1 MKYLTVLL
9 FICILLAL
17 IAGAVIYLSH
27 RFALFFP
34 TIPQRTWTWGLAIL
48 LAISFSGMITFTVT
62 TNPVGKAIF
71 IFGSLIAGIFV
82 FTLLSVA
89 VVDLISLIF
98 KFTPQTRGIASVTLT
113 AILMLYGLWSAFA
126 IQVKEITIPIRGL
139 TEEIRAVHLT
149 DMHLGNFR
157 GKRQVER
164 TVRKI
169 QELNPDIVFN
179 TGDQFDSKIH
189 FVEGN
194 DVLAAFRTLNIPH
207 YFVYGNHD
215 EHVGVGEVI
224 ARMKNVGATVLL
236 NEVSHFGEL
245 QIIGLNN
252 MLADAGTFDLHA
264 SDNSENIESVLNK
277 LQIDTNQ
284 PTIILHHRPDGVK
297 YMEEKG
303 ANLLLAGHTHAGQIF
318 PLTFI
323 AKLMFG
329 YNSGHYKY
337 KTMDIYVSEGI
348 GTIFSPVRLGTS
360 SELTLIRLI
369 PDTSKSN

>member
-1 MKYLTVLL
+1 
-9 FICILLAL
+9 
-17 IAGAVIYLSH
+17 
-27 RFALFFP
+27 LFFP
-34 TIPQRTWTWGLAIL
+34 SIPQRAWTWGLAIL
-48 LAISFSGMITFTVT
+48 LAISFSGMIAFTVT
-62 TNPVGKAIF
+62 TNPVGKVIF
-71 IFGSLIAGIFV
+71 IFGSLIAGIFL

-89 VVDLISLIF
+89 VVDLINLIF
-98 KFTPQTRGIASVTLT
+98 KLTPQTRGITSIALT
-113 AILMLYGLWSAFA
+113 VILVLYGVLSAFA
-126 IQVKEITIPIRGL
+126 IRIKEITIPVQGL
-139 TEEIRAVHLT
+139 TKEIRAVHLT

-157 GKRQVER
+157 GNKQVEK
-164 TVRKI
+164 VVKEI
-169 QELNPDIVFN
+169 QELNPDVIFN

-224 ARMKNVGATVLL
+224 ARMKNASATVLL
-236 NEVSHFGEL
+236 NEVVHFGEL

-264 SDNSENIESVLNK
+264 SDNSENIESVLSE

-284 PTIILHHRPDGVK
+284 PTIVLHHRPGGVR
-297 YMEEKG
+297 YMQEKG

-318 PLTFI
+318 PLSFI

-337 KTMDIYVSEGI
+337 NTMDIYVSEGI
-348 GTIFSPVRLGTS
+348 GTIFSPLRLGTS
-360 SELTLIRLI
+360 SELTLIRLV